1 MSVAREH
8 LGGAVSGG
16 AFHVLAGRAAGV
28 GNMTVAERYLPRRR
42 RWERLSDLTRARGGT
57 AATALQDGR
66 IVIAGGEEDAGT
78 IKEVELYDPTDRSWS
93 RLPDMPTPRHGLG
106 VVAQGRRVFTVQGG
120 PEPGFHFSS
129 AIEALTVP
137 AR

>member
-8 LGGAVSGG
+8 LGGAASGN
-16 AFHVLAGRAAGV
+16 AFYVLAGRAAGV
-28 GNMTVAERYLPRRR
+28 GNMTVAERYVPSRR
-42 RWERLSDLTRARGGT
+42 RWERLPDGRRLRGGT
-57 AATALQDGR
+57 AAAALADGR
-66 IVIAGGEEDAGT
+66 IVLAGGEEDAGT
-78 IKEVELYDPTDRSWS
+78 IKEVELYDPARRAWS
-93 RLPDMPTPRHGLG
+93 FLPDMPVPRHGLG

-120 PEPGFHFSS
+120 PQPGFHFSN